1 MLEPDTG
8 GYEVLRGSIYLFGV
22 HSPLVVDYEE
32 TISRLNADS
41 IPVLVDDADSRCS
54 HPGLPIR
61 ATQCSTDIEFV
72 TCAFMPPRRTELVSM
87 AASLKLTPALA
98 LIDPSAVIASTSELA
113 QGTFCNAGV
122 TIGGLSSIGEHAVIN
137 RSSSIGHHVLIDDF
151 VSLGPSVTL
160 SGGVIIGEGSM
171 IGGGSVILPGITIG
185 ENAIVAAG
193 SVVTENVPNNTMV
206 AGVPAKIK
214 KEGNVFSGVHIH
226 GEE

>member
-1 MLEPDTG
+1 MRRT
-8 GYEVLRGSIYLFGV
+8 SIYLFGV

-32 TISRLNADS
+32 TVNRLNIDS
-41 IPVLVDDADSRCS
+41 IPVLVGDADSRCS
-54 HPGLPIR
+54 HPGSPIK
-61 ATQCSTDIEFV
+61 ATQCSTDIEYI
-72 TCAFMPPRRTELVSM
+72 TCAFMPPRRTELASI
-87 AASLKLTPALA
+87 AASLKLKPALA
-98 LIDPSAVIASTSELA
+98 LIDPSSVIASTSELA

-137 RSSSIGHHVLIDDF
+137 RSTSIGHHVLIDDF

-171 IGGGSVILPGITIG
+171 IGGGSVILPGIAIG

-193 SVVTENVPNNTMV
+193 SVVTENVPDNSMV
-206 AGVPAKIK
+206 AGVPAQVK
-214 KEGNVFSGVHIH
+214 KEGNVFSGVYTQ